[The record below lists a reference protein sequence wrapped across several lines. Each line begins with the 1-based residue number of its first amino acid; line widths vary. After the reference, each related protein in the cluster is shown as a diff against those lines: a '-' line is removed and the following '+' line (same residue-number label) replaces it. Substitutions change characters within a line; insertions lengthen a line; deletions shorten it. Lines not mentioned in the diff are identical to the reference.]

1 MDYKV
6 VICGEF
12 GVGKTALVQRLCR
25 KVFSE
30 DATSTIG
37 ASYFRWISES
47 GAKIAI
53 WDTAGQERYSSL
65 LPVYF
70 RGAHAIIY
78 CAENGFPF
86 DERKARRTFDDV
98 RLCGGST
105 SDDCVYYIALTKIDL
120 DRSALSSHGAV
131 HLSGRDDRNSAAE
144 KFAEK
149 LNRSESSGGGARVHY
164 TSSKTGAGIVEMFEE
179 LTTILKARF
188 GEAGTIRL
196 KDVVQLD
203 TGGSD
208 GDSGISRFLGSLRLF
223 C

>member
-25 KVFSE
+25 KNFTE
-30 DATSTIG
+30 DTTSTIG

-86 DERKARRTFDDV
+86 DERKAKRTFDEV

-120 DRSALSSHGAV
+120 DVRGGALSERIGPIE
-131 HLSGRDDRNSAAE
+131 RNSAAE

-149 LNRSESSGGGARVHY
+149 LGRISSENAGGGARVHY

-188 GEAGTIRL
+188 GETGVTRL
-196 KDVVQLD
+196 KNVIQLD
-203 TGGSD
+203 TSNDERD
-208 GDSGISRFLGSLRLF
+208 GVLSKFLNPFSLF

>member
-25 KVFSE
+25 KLFAE

-86 DERKARRTFDDV
+86 DERKARRTFDEV

-120 DRSALSSHGAV
+120 DVKRGGA
-131 HLSGRDDRNSAAE
+131 LSGRVERNIAAE
-144 KFAEK
+144 GFAEK
-149 LNRSESSGGGARVHY
+149 LNRTENAGGGARVHY
-164 TSSKTGAGIVEMFEE
+164 TSSKTGVGIVEMFEE

-188 GEAGTIRL
+188 GEAGAIRL
-196 KDVVQLD
+196 KDVVQLESS
-203 TGGSD
+203 TGGRD
-208 GDSGISRFLGSLRLF
+208 GESGLSRFLGSLRLF